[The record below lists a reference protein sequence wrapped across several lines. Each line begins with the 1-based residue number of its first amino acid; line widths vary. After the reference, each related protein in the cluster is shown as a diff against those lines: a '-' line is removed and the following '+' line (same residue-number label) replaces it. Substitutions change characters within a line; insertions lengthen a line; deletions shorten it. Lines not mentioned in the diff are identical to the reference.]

1 MAEIRYN
8 PSPDRQALDRLQ
20 SEFSS
25 ILRFFCDPQPLLKG
39 GLSTISRRC
48 GKIRCRCNRGQ
59 PHRTTVFG
67 DRQGDRP
74 VLRKVN
80 SEAYR
85 RLLPLTR
92 EYRRIR
98 TLRARLSRLNQEA
111 LAVCDRLTRFRLAE
125 GHRLHALEPR
135 KSS

>member
-1 MAEIRYN
+1 MANYD
-8 PSPDRQALDRLQ
+8 PSPDRQTLDQLQ
-20 SEFSS
+20 KEFSS
-25 ILRFFCDPQPLLKG
+25 VLRYFCDPQPLLKG
-39 GLSTISRRC
+39 NLGTITRHC
-48 GKIRCRCNRGQ
+48 GKVRCRCNRGQ
-59 PHRTTVFG
+59 LHRTTVFV

-80 SEAYR
+80 AEAYR

-111 LAVCDRLTRFRLAE
+111 LEACDRLTRLRLAE
-125 GHRLHALEPR
+125 GHRLYALEPR
-135 KSS
+135 NSS